1 MLTLTGFS
9 GLTCAAADSIFRG
22 PYPDLLEPPL
32 ANTAQARKRARQ
44 AQKHRLHNA
53 SRRSLLRTRIKQV
66 VKAIDGGDKAAA
78 EGAYAVATPII
89 DRMVKTDLIHRNKAN
104 RHKSRLNARIKAMA
118 QA

>member
-1 MLTLTGFS
+1 
-9 GLTCAAADSIFRG
+9 
-22 PYPDLLEPPL
+22 
-32 ANTAQARKRARQ
+32 
-44 AQKHRLHNA
+44 
-53 SRRSLLRTRIKQV
+53 

-78 EGAYAVATPII
+78 EGAYAVATPVI

>member
-1 MLTLTGFS
+1 
-9 GLTCAAADSIFRG
+9 
-22 PYPDLLEPPL
+22 L

-66 VKAIDGGDKAAA
+66 LKAIETGDQAAA
-78 EGAYAVATPII
+78 RAAYAQAVPII
-89 DRMVKTDLIHRNKAN
+89 DRMVNTDLVHRNKAD

-118 QA
+118 